1 MGPAIGFALAQSWA
15 VAMLVFISLG
25 LGMALPILV
34 LSFAPILFRYLPK
47 PGAWMETFKQFMA
60 FPLYVSALFFL
71 WVLGNQVGVIG
82 MSLVLAGC
90 VLFAFAAWMYQRRFS
105 MGPTMRAAQI
115 GVGVGAFAVAI
126 YLMQS
131 SFLQSSGSNQVVSQ
145 EFDADGNPIQNY
157 EIFSAARLNELQSE
171 GRPVFLNMT
180 AAWCITCLANE
191 QTTLGTE
198 RVQQSMSDNDIT
210 YMKGDWTN
218 EDPEITAVLEQFNRP
233 SVPLYVLYPGD
244 ASKEPLIL
252 PQILTPGALSRAF
265 ESI

>member
-1 MGPAIGFALAQSWA
+1 
-15 VAMLVFISLG
+15 
-25 LGMALPILV
+25 
-34 LSFAPILFRYLPK
+34 
-47 PGAWMETFKQFMA
+47 
-60 FPLYVSALFFL
+60 
-71 WVLGNQVGVIG
+71 
-82 MSLVLAGC
+82 
-90 VLFAFAAWMYQRRFS
+90 
-105 MGPTMRAAQI
+105 
-115 GVGVGAFAVAI
+115 
-126 YLMQS
+126 
-131 SFLQSSGSNQVVSQ
+131 VVSQ

-198 RVQQSMSDNDIT
+198 RVQQAMSDNDIT

-252 PQILTPGALSRAF
+252 PQILTPGVLSRAF

>member
-1 MGPAIGFALAQSWA
+1 
-15 VAMLVFISLG
+15 
-25 LGMALPILV
+25 
-34 LSFAPILFRYLPK
+34 
-47 PGAWMETFKQFMA
+47 
-60 FPLYVSALFFL
+60 
-71 WVLGNQVGVIG
+71 
-82 MSLVLAGC
+82 
-90 VLFAFAAWMYQRRFS
+90 
-105 MGPTMRAAQI
+105 
-115 GVGVGAFAVAI
+115 
-126 YLMQS
+126 
-131 SFLQSSGSNQVVSQ
+131 VSQ

-198 RVQQSMSDNDIT
+198 RVQQAMSDNDIT

>member
-1 MGPAIGFALAQSWA
+1 M
-15 VAMLVFISLG
+15 
-25 LGMALPILV
+25 
-34 LSFAPILFRYLPK
+34 
-47 PGAWMETFKQFMA
+47 
-60 FPLYVSALFFL
+60 
-71 WVLGNQVGVIG
+71 
-82 MSLVLAGC
+82 
-90 VLFAFAAWMYQRRFS
+90 
-105 MGPTMRAAQI
+105 
-115 GVGVGAFAVAI
+115 
-126 YLMQS
+126 
-131 SFLQSSGSNQVVSQ
+131 SQ
-145 EFDADGNPIQNY
+145 ELDADCNLIQNY

-198 RVQQSMSDNDIT
+198 RVQQAMSDNDIT

-233 SVPLYVLYPGD
+233 SVPLYVLYPGA